1 MEFLKSLCLS
11 LRKASV
17 RLAVLDTGEKNRALA
32 GVADAIDKNRKKIL
46 SANETDV
53 QEALKKGTKKSL
65 VDRLSLSDKR
75 IDDIIGGI
83 NVVINQKDPVGEC
96 ESGWKIENGL
106 RILKTRV
113 PLGVAAI
120 IYESRPNVT
129 VEAFSLAYKSGN
141 SILLRGSS
149 SALNSNKAIV
159 EVIKEGLAQG
169 GGIPESIELA
179 ASGSREEVDWMLKA
193 RGLIDV
199 LLPRGSSNLI
209 NMVVENSRVP
219 VIETGAG
226 NCHVYAHKDC
236 DVNQAVAIIKNAKLQ
251 RPGVCNAMETL
262 LVHRDAAGNLL
273 PELSRVFALEEKNT
287 GCPGGA
293 KFHCDEYSME
303 ILKNSGAA
311 QELVPATT
319 EDWALEYL
327 DYEMAIKTVSS
338 LEEAVEHINRFSTKH
353 SEAIL
358 TKDFESAS
366 YFQKMVDSACV
377 YVNASTRFTDGGVF
391 GFGAEL
397 GISTQKLHARGPMG
411 MEALTTV
418 KYLIDGNG
426 QVR

>member
-1 MEFLKSLCLS
+1 MEFLESLCLS

-17 RLAVLDTGEKNRALA
+17 RLAVLNTGEKNRALA
-32 GVADAIDKNRKKIL
+32 GVAAAIDRNRVKIL
-46 SANETDV
+46 SANEIDV

-75 IDDIIGGI
+75 IDDIISGI

-319 EDWALEYL
+319 EDWAFEYL

>member
-1 MEFLKSLCLS
+1 
-11 LRKASV
+11 
-17 RLAVLDTGEKNRALA
+17 
-32 GVADAIDKNRKKIL
+32 
-46 SANETDV
+46 
-53 QEALKKGTKKSL
+53 
-65 VDRLSLSDKR
+65 
-75 IDDIIGGI
+75 
-83 NVVINQKDPVGEC
+83 
-96 ESGWKIENGL
+96 
-106 RILKTRV
+106 
-113 PLGVAAI
+113 
-120 IYESRPNVT
+120 
-129 VEAFSLAYKSGN
+129 
-141 SILLRGSS
+141 
-149 SALNSNKAIV
+149 
-159 EVIKEGLAQG
+159 
-169 GGIPESIELA
+169 
-179 ASGSREEVDWMLKA
+179 MLKA

-236 DVNQAVAIIKNAKLQ
+236 DVNQAVEIIKNAKLQ

>member
-1 MEFLKSLCLS
+1 MEFLESLCLS

-17 RLAVLDTGEKNRALA
+17 RLAVLNTGEKNRALT
-32 GVADAIDKNRKKIL
+32 GVAAAIDRNRVKIL
-46 SANETDV
+46 SANEIDV

-75 IDDIIGGI
+75 IDDIISGI

-236 DVNQAVAIIKNAKLQ
+236 DVNQAVAIIRNAKLQ

-287 GCPGGA
+287 GCLGGA

>member
-1 MEFLKSLCLS
+1 MEFLESLCLS

-17 RLAVLDTGEKNRALA
+17 RLAVLNTGEKNRALA
-32 GVADAIDKNRKKIL
+32 GVAAAIDRNRVKIL
-46 SANETDV
+46 SANEIDV

-65 VDRLSLSDKR
+65 VDRLSLSDRR
-75 IDDIIGGI
+75 IDDIISGI

-159 EVIKEGLAQG
+159 EVIKEGLAQS

>member
-1 MEFLKSLCLS
+1 MEFLESLCLS

-32 GVADAIDKNRKKIL
+32 GVADAIDRNRAKIL

-53 QEALKKGTKKSL
+53 QEALEKGTKKSL

-159 EVIKEGLAQG
+159 EVIKEGLALG

-179 ASGSREEVDWMLKA
+179 ASGSRDEVDWMLKA

-209 NMVVENSRVP
+209 NMVVGNSRVP

-226 NCHVYAHKDC
+226 NCHIYAHKDC
-236 DVNQAVAIIKNAKLQ
+236 DISQAVAIIRNAKLQ

>member
-1 MEFLKSLCLS
+1 M
-11 LRKASV
+11 
-17 RLAVLDTGEKNRALA
+17 
-32 GVADAIDKNRKKIL
+32 
-46 SANETDV
+46 
-53 QEALKKGTKKSL
+53 
-65 VDRLSLSDKR
+65 
-75 IDDIIGGI
+75 
-83 NVVINQKDPVGEC
+83 
-96 ESGWKIENGL
+96 
-106 RILKTRV
+106 
-113 PLGVAAI
+113 
-120 IYESRPNVT
+120 
-129 VEAFSLAYKSGN
+129 
-141 SILLRGSS
+141 
-149 SALNSNKAIV
+149 
-159 EVIKEGLAQG
+159 
-169 GGIPESIELA
+169 
-179 ASGSREEVDWMLKA
+179 
-193 RGLIDV
+193 
-199 LLPRGSSNLI
+199 
-209 NMVVENSRVP
+209 
-219 VIETGAG
+219 
-226 NCHVYAHKDC
+226 
-236 DVNQAVAIIKNAKLQ
+236 
-251 RPGVCNAMETL
+251 
-262 LVHRDAAGNLL
+262 
-273 PELSRVFALEEKNT
+273 EEKNT

-319 EDWALEYL
+319 EDWAFEYL

-411 MEALTTV
+411 MEALTTI